1 MNFNFIFHIFHFL
14 KEKLLFFMEFFQ
26 IFHEIDLVFD
36 FTSFF
41 FQIVNFQ
48 FKFIL
53 IFLSGM
59 TRAEMT
65 LKVVMSPSE
74 SVNAFVEQF
83 FKLLPDADSTEFNRV
98 LEMKSVRKVDQP
110 AYIEYFNTIKPI
122 GKI

>member
-1 MNFNFIFHIFHFL
+1 
-14 KEKLLFFMEFFQ
+14 
-26 IFHEIDLVFD
+26 
-36 FTSFF
+36 
-41 FQIVNFQ
+41 
-48 FKFIL
+48 
-53 IFLSGM
+53 M

-122 GKI
+122 GKKEICPLKYRTSLVNDRVPN

>member
-1 MNFNFIFHIFHFL
+1 MNFNFMFHTFHFL

-36 FTSFF
+36 LTSF

>member
-1 MNFNFIFHIFHFL
+1 MISR
-14 KEKLLFFMEFFQ
+14 
-26 IFHEIDLVFD
+26 V
-36 FTSFF
+36 F